1 MRQVRSRVVDGVAH
15 KRMSIGAAFCI
26 LHEDGSQRMADE
38 AAKKFE
44 FEKWLACG
52 KIVYSPTTRSIR
64 GRFGSA

>member
-1 MRQVRSRVVDGVAH
+1 
-15 KRMSIGAAFCI
+15 
-26 LHEDGSQRMADE
+26 MADE